1 MGKIKICRSL
11 SPTYCDVIVGNFE
24 EEKDLFNYIV
34 ILGNFFLWSC
44 RCRET
49 LPSMNYFIRIF
60 AITCETEKHIYFEWN
75 KTNLLKEK
83 WNIFEETI
91 LPIIKVD
98 NAIIEENR

>member
-1 MGKIKICRSL
+1 
-11 SPTYCDVIVGNFE
+11 
-24 EEKDLFNYIV
+24 
-34 ILGNFFLWSC
+34 
-44 RCRET
+44 
-49 LPSMNYFIRIF
+49 MNYFIRIF